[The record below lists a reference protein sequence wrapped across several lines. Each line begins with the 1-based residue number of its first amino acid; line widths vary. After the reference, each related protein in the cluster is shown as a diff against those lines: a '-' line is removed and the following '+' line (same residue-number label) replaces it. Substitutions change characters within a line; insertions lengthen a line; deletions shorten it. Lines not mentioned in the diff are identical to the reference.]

1 MYYYYE
7 VQSHSYTPA
16 SFTSRSYLVYSRFHS
31 SLHFI
36 HSHHSPDSHVTSRH
50 GGASAASSL
59 THTVCRTRSA
69 AADTQAAP
77 RDHLLVHFALL
88 VALAWI
94 TSCFRAST

>member
-31 SLHFI
+31 SLRFI
-36 HSHHSPDSHVTSRH
+36 HIIHPTVTSRH
-50 GGASAASSL
+50 GGASAASSS